1 MRANIF
7 LTGFSGSGKTTVGR
21 EVARRLGWGYV
32 DTDEEIVKVSGK
44 PIGATFRE
52 EGEPRFRE
60 LEHQCLARVCRDES
74 QVVSTGGGIVVDEA
88 NRKLMEEAGLVVCLE
103 ARPETIRQRL
113 EAERNDSS
121 DPVVRPML
129 AGPDPKDRVITLKS
143 QRQPYYAL
151 AQWTVHTDRM
161 TISESA
167 DEVVKGWTLLAE
179 RTEADIAKLDDDLA
193 ATVRTSAGDYPVWVG
208 WGLLDDVGERV
219 RRVTSVGAAYIVTDE
234 GAHRSARRA
243 QVSMEAAGVRTH
255 LFAIEP
261 GEQSKRLETVEHL
274 YHWLAGL
281 AAERGH
287 LVLAVGGGVVGDLA
301 GFVAATYLRGVQLG
315 HVPTTLLAMMDASI
329 GGKTAFDLPRG
340 KNLVGAFHQP
350 RFVLTDVQ
358 TLQSLPGRQTTSGW
372 AEAIKHGLVL
382 DEGLLRTFEQERDAI
397 RALDQEACTEVVRRS
412 VALKAEVVSRDE
424 RETLGT
430 RVVLN
435 YGHTIGHAIEVATGY
450 DMFLH
455 GEAVSIGM
463 MGAAQISQAL
473 GMLAA
478 EDVERQRAVLDA
490 YGLPVSFQDLEV
502 DAVHEAMAMDKKTA
516 AGAIRWVLL
525 DGIGHAVTRVDVPP
539 ELVRDVL
546 AGLRG

>member
-21 EVARRLGWGYV
+21 EVARRLGWDYV

-60 LEHQCLARVCRDES
+60 LEHQCLARVCRGES

-103 ARPETIRQRL
+103 ARPETILQRL

-129 AGPDPKDRVITLKS
+129 AGPDPLDRVMTLKS

-151 AQWTVHTDRM
+151 AQRTVHTDRM

-167 DEVVKGWTLLAE
+167 DEVVKGWDLLAE
-179 RTEADIAKLDDDLA
+179 RPEADTATVENDLA

-208 WGLLDDVGERV
+208 WDLLDDVGERV

-234 GAHRSARRA
+234 GAYRSARRA
-243 QVSMEAAGVRTH
+243 QVSMEAAGVPTH

-261 GEQSKRLETVEHL
+261 GEQSKKLETVEHL

-315 HVPTTLLAMMDASI
+315 HVPTTLLAMVDASI

-358 TLQSLPGRQTTSGW
+358 TLQSLPVRQTTSGW

-382 DEGLLRTFEQERDAI
+382 DEGLLRTFEHERDAI
-397 RALDQEACTEVVRRS
+397 RALDQEACTGVVRRS
-412 VALKAEVVSRDE
+412 VALKAEVASRDE
-424 RETLGT
+424 RETLGI

-450 DMFLH
+450 EMFLH

-502 DAVHEAMAMDKKTA
+502 DAVHEAMAVDKKTA
-516 AGAIRWVLL
+516 AGALRWVLL
-525 DGIGHAVTRVDVPP
+525 DGIGHAVTRVDVPS